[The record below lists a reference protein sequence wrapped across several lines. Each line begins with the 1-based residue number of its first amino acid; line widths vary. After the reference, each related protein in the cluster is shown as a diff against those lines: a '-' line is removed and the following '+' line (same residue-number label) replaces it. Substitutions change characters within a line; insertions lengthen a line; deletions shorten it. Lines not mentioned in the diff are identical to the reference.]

1 MKGIILAAGYG
12 TRFLP
17 GSKTIPKEMFPLIDT
32 PAIDLIVREMIQAG
46 IRDILI
52 VTSRRKKPLE
62 DYFDR
67 EVELEYSFN
76 DSGVV
81 EKLALIEPLNV
92 NLFFLRQKRM
102 AGTGDALLLTEPFIG
117 NSPFIVAYPD
127 DVQIAGPSLSGQLQ
141 ELYNDTGCTVLAAQ
155 EVPTGDISRYGVM
168 QTEMRN
174 GVEYVTNMVEK
185 PPPGT
190 EPSRLVGFGRYLYTP
205 KLYEALKESLPR
217 HPRNREFTQT
227 DAINALVAEGGVVA
241 QRIDGQLV
249 DLGTP
254 QGYLHAFIEYGLK
267 RSEFRGD
274 LLRFMA
280 EVLARETN
288 GAGAHGTAPH
298 GTESHRTVA
307 QGTGA
312 QGGETRGTESHGTGA
327 QGTGRRGG
335 KTAKP

>member
-1 MKGIILAAGYG
+1 MSHAKDLPAKSRQPPMKGVILAAGYG

-32 PAIDLIVREMIQAG
+32 PAIDLIVREMMEAG

-62 DYFDR
+62 DYFDH
-67 EVELEYSFN
+67 EMELEYSFT
-76 DSGVV
+76 DRGGV
-81 EKLALIEPLNV
+81 EKLKLIEPLDV

-127 DVQIAGPSLSGQLQ
+127 DVQLSGPSLSGQLVK
-141 ELYNDTGCTVLAAQ
+141 LYQKTGCTVLAAQ

-168 QTEMRN
+168 ATEMRG
-174 GVEYVTNMVEK
+174 GVEYVTKMVEK
-185 PPPGT
+185 PAPGA

-205 KLYEALKESLPR
+205 ALYEALRDSRPH

-227 DAINALVAEGGVVA
+227 EAINALVANGGVVA
-241 QRIDGQLV
+241 RRIEGRLV
-249 DLGTP
+249 DVGTP
-254 QGYLHAFIEYGLK
+254 QGYLHAFIEYGLMRK
-267 RSEFRGD
+267 EFRGD

-280 EVLARETN
+280 DILAQEAK
-288 GAGAHGTAPH
+288 GAGQHG
-298 GTESHRTVA
+298 
-307 QGTGA
+307 
-312 QGGETRGTESHGTGA
+312 
-327 QGTGRRGG
+327 
-335 KTAKP
+335 KKKAKP